1 VTTGPEATLPF
12 SPASRPPAATTGWRA
27 RHWPAGPFNAITWL
41 LAGLLLAFIVLPVIR
56 LTATSSVSSLH
67 QAAASAPI
75 RDATLLSL
83 QDAAITAGIAT
94 LFGVP
99 LAYLLA
105 RHRFPGRGAIQ
116 ALVDL
121 PLVVPHTVAG
131 IALLFLLGRTG
142 WIGGPAM
149 HVGVS
154 FYGSQWGIVAAM
166 LFVSCPF
173 AVNSSRVAFEAI
185 DPRLEQAAR
194 SLGASQWHAF
204 RRITLPLGLRGI
216 LTGAILVYARSISEF
231 GAVVIIA
238 YYPAT
243 APVEIYNLFLQSGL
257 TQSASAAVVL
267 LIVVL
272 ATFLV
277 LRTLATG
284 RLLTR
289 IDRA

>member
-1 VTTGPEATLPF
+1 MT
-12 SPASRPPAATTGWRA
+12 SQPARTAAATGNATTPGTTA
-27 RHWPAGPFNAITWL
+27 RRWPAGWFGVL
-41 LAGLLLAFIVLPVIR
+41 LWTISGLLLAFIVLPIVR
-56 LTATSSVSSLH
+56 LAATSSPASLR
-67 QAAASAPI
+67 QAADTTAI

-83 QDAAITAGIAT
+83 QAAAITAGIAT
-94 LFGVP
+94 VLGVP

-105 RHRFPGRGAIQ
+105 RGTFRGRGLIQ

-121 PLVVPHTVAG
+121 PLAVPHTVAG
-131 IALLFLLGRTG
+131 IALLFLLGRSG
-142 WIGGPAM
+142 WVGAPAT
-149 HVGVS
+149 HLGVS

-166 LFVSCPF
+166 LFVSVPF
-173 AVNSSRVAFEAI
+173 AVNSARVAFEAI

-194 SLGASQWHAF
+194 SLGATPWHTF
-204 RRITLPLGLRGI
+204 RRITLPLGVRGV
-216 LTGAILVYARSISEF
+216 LTGGVLVYARSISEF

-257 TQSASAAVVL
+257 TQSAAAAVIL
-267 LIVVL
+267 LIVTL

-277 LRTLATG
+277 FRTLASG

-289 IDRA
+289 TSRALG

>member
-1 VTTGPEATLPF
+1 MISGISELPAQPDAPGRQPARGSARRGPGSAF
-12 SPASRPPAATTGWRA
+12 G
-27 RHWPAGPFNAITWL
+27 AILWL
-41 LAGLLLAFIVLPVIR
+41 LGGLLLAFIVLPLIR
-56 LTATSSVSSLH
+56 LGATSSISSLR
-67 QAAASAPI
+67 QAAASAQI

-99 LAYLLA
+99 LGYVLA
-105 RHRFPGRGAIQ
+105 RRVFRGRGVLQ

-121 PLVVPHTVAG
+121 PLAVPHTVAG

-142 WIGGPAM
+142 WIGGPAA
-149 HVGVS
+149 HIGVS
-154 FYGSQWGIVAAM
+154 FYTSQWGIVAAM

-173 AVNSSRVAFEAI
+173 GVNSARVTFEAI
-185 DPRLEQAAR
+185 DARIEQAAR
-194 SLGASQWHAF
+194 SLGASPWHVF
-204 RRITLPLGLRGI
+204 RRITVPLGLRGI
-216 LTGAILVYARSISEF
+216 LTGTVLVYARSISEF

-267 LIVVL
+267 LIVSL

-284 RLLTR
+284 RLLSR
-289 IDRA
+289 IDRAYA

>member
-1 VTTGPEATLPF
+1 MIGTSELP
-12 SPASRPPAATTGWRA
+12 A
-27 RHWPAGPFNAITWL
+27 RHDVSGRGRAGDGPRRWPGGAFGAIMWL
-41 LAGLLLAFIVLPVIR
+41 LGGLLLAFIVLPLIR
-56 LTATSSVSSLH
+56 LGATSSLHSLR
-67 QAAASAPI
+67 QAAASAQI

-83 QDAAITAGIAT
+83 QGAAITAGIAT
-94 LFGVP
+94 VFGVP

-105 RHRFPGRGAIQ
+105 RHAFRGRSVVQ

-121 PLVVPHTVAG
+121 PLAVPHTVAG

-142 WIGGPAM
+142 WIGGPVG
-149 HVGVS
+149 HIGVS
-154 FYGSQWGIVAAM
+154 FYGSQWGVVAAM

-173 AVNSSRVAFEAI
+173 AVNSARVAFESI
-185 DPRLEQAAR
+185 DPRMEQAAR
-194 SLGASQWHAF
+194 SLGATPWHVF
-204 RRITLPLGLRGI
+204 RHITVPLGLRGI
-216 LTGAILVYARSISEF
+216 LTGTVLVYARSISEF

-238 YYPAT
+238 YYPVT

-267 LIVVL
+267 LIVSL

-284 RLLTR
+284 RLLSR
-289 IDRA
+289 IDRAYA